1 MAIQQ
6 RIVRTRRIYNQWV
19 ANQTLED
26 FALRFTAKRARR
38 WSSSRVANTALGA
51 ISFLALEAIGGTVT
65 LSYGFPNAVAAI
77 LAVSAI
83 IFLTCVPISYYAVK
97 YGVDI
102 DLLTRGA
109 GFGYIGSTITSL
121 VYASFTFIFFAI
133 EAVIMS
139 TALETCFGIP
149 LSVGYLLCSLIVIPL
164 VTHGITFISRF
175 QLWTHP
181 LWMGLH
187 IAPFLFIAL
196 NSQDSF
202 RSWTGFSGRAG
213 VAGGDFDPLLFGA
226 ATTVVFSLIAQIGEQ
241 VDFLRFMPQNRKTSP
256 TGWWVALLS
265 GGPGWILPGLVK
277 LLAGSFLAVLA
288 IGHGV
293 PVEQAGEPTHM
304 YQVAF
309 LNIVPSPAAAIALT
323 GFFVIVS
330 QLKINVTNA
339 YAGSIAWSNF
349 FSRLT
354 HRHPGRVI
362 WLVFNVVIALLL
374 MELGIYQALEHIL
387 GLYSSIA
394 ASWVGALVADL
405 VINKP
410 LRLSPPHIEF
420 KRAHLYD
427 INPVGVGAMALA
439 VLTSV
444 AAFLGLLGPL
454 AHAFTALIAFLTAFT
469 TAPLIALATKG
480 RYYIAR
486 KARRNWRDAT
496 EIVCCICENSF
507 EPEDMAHCPAYS
519 GPICSLCCSLDS
531 RCNDLCKP
539 TARLSHQILA
549 LLRSFLPEPIVSRLH
564 SPLGHYLGVLAM
576 LLGLIAFILTI
587 IYTQSTFGAE
597 ELKPIIKIAFEKT
610 FVIVG
615 IIAAIVSWLYVLA
628 QESRRTAQMETRR
641 QTDLLIKEIQAHNH
655 TDAQL
660 QKAKEVAEAANLAK
674 SRYVVGMT
682 HELRTPLNAI
692 LGYAQLLERDST
704 IPPHRRDAI
713 AVIRRSGDH
722 LSGLIEGLLDI
733 SKIEA
738 GRLRLRRD
746 EVRLAAFLEQIIDMF
761 RLQASVKG
769 LDFIF
774 QPIDHLPSMVHTDE
788 ARLRQILIN
797 LLSNAIKFTRDGH
810 VAVRFRYRSQ
820 VAEFDVEDTGVGI
833 QPGDIARVF
842 EPFERVETPGL
853 EPVPGIGLGLTITKL
868 LTEVMGGEISVSSR
882 VGKGTVFRVKML
894 LSEVQNPSPT
904 LAAQATAIGYLGR
917 RRSVMVVDNDASHRA
932 LIEDLL
938 IPLGFDLESV
948 PDGVSCLDRA
958 ETSRPDLFLLDVSMP
973 GLNGWDLCRRLRE
986 TGHEEA
992 AIIMISA
999 NALDLPQ
1006 GSETRIWHDDYLMKP
1021 FNIRD
1026 LLDRIGQRLNL
1037 EWTRDPAEVAQQNQP
1052 APTFTARDVPAPH
1065 HLNDLYRL
1073 GQIGYVRGIQTK
1085 LDEIERESSDH
1096 EQFVTHLRG
1105 LVRNFEL
1112 GHYMTAIE
1120 SLYGEIHG

>member
-38 WSSSRVANTALGA
+38 WSSARVANTALGA

-65 LSYGFPNAVAAI
+65 LSYGFPNAIAAI
-77 LAVSAI
+77 LTVCAI
-83 IFLTCVPISYYAVK
+83 IFLTCIPISYYAVK

-139 TALETCFGIP
+139 TALEMCFGVP
-149 LSVGYLLCSLIVIPL
+149 LSIGYLLCSLIVIPL

-196 NSQDSF
+196 NSRDAF
-202 RSWTGFSGRAG
+202 RSWTGFSGRIG
-213 VAGGDFDPLLFGA
+213 VAGGTFDPLLFGA

-241 VDFLRFMPQNRKTSP
+241 VDFLRFMPQNQTTKP
-256 TGWWVALLS
+256 IGWWAALLS
-265 GGPGWILPGLVK
+265 GGPGWTVLGLVK

-293 PVEQAGEPTHM
+293 AFEQAAEPTHM

-309 LNIVPSPAAAIALT
+309 LNVVPSPAAAIALT

-362 WLVFNVVIALLL
+362 WLVFNVMIALLL

-387 GLYSSIA
+387 GLYSSVA

-405 VINKP
+405 VVNKP
-410 LRLSPPHIEF
+410 LRLSPPYIEF

-427 INPVGVGAMALA
+427 INPVGVGAMGIAILISA
-439 VLTSV
+439 
-444 AAFLGLLGPL
+444 AAFFGLFGPL
-454 AHAFTALIAFLTAFT
+454 AHAFTALAAFLTAFMA
-469 TAPLIALATKG
+469 APVIALATGG

-486 KARRNWRDAT
+486 KARRNWQNAR
-496 EIVCCICENSF
+496 EIVCCICENAF
-507 EPEDMAHCPAYS
+507 EPEDMAYCPAYS

-539 TARLSHQILA
+539 AARLSHQILA
-549 LLRSFLPEPIVSRLH
+549 LLRFFLPEAVVSRLH
-564 SPLGHYLGVLAM
+564 SPLGHYLGVLGT
-576 LLGLIAFILTI
+576 LLGLIAFILMV
-587 IYTQSTFGAE
+587 IYTQSTFDAGE
-597 ELKPIIKIAFEKT
+597 VTPIIKTAFEKT

-628 QESRRTAQMETRR
+628 QESRRIAQMETRR

-738 GRLRLRRD
+738 GRLHLHRD
-746 EVRLAAFLEQIIDMF
+746 EVRLTAFLEQIIDMF
-761 RLQASVKG
+761 RLQASAKG

-774 QPIDHLPSMVHTDE
+774 QPIDHLPSMVYTDE

-797 LLSNAIKFTRDGH
+797 LLSNAIKFTRTGH

-820 VAEFDVEDTGVGI
+820 VAEFDIEDTGVGI
-833 QPGDIARVF
+833 QSADIARVF
-842 EPFERVETPGL
+842 EPFERMETPGL

-868 LTEVMGGEISVSSR
+868 LTEIMGGEISVTSM
-882 VGKGTVFRVKML
+882 VGQGTIFRVKML
-894 LSEVQNPSPT
+894 LSEVQHPSPA
-904 LAAQATAIGYLGR
+904 LVAQATAIGYLGR
-917 RRSVMVVDNDASHRA
+917 RRRVMVVDNDASHRA

-938 IPLGFDLESV
+938 LPLGFDLDTA
-948 PDGVSCLDRA
+948 PDGMTCLDKVG
-958 ETSRPDLFLLDVSMP
+958 TDKPDLFLLDVSMP
-973 GLNGWDLCRRLRE
+973 GMNGWDLAHRLRE
-986 TGHEEA
+986 SGHEDA
-992 AIIMISA
+992 VIVMVSA
-999 NALDLPQ
+999 NAPDQPP
-1006 GSETRIWHDDYLMKP
+1006 GTETRIWHDDYLMKP
-1021 FNIRD
+1021 LNIRT
-1026 LLDRIGQRLNL
+1026 LLDRIGQRLSL
-1037 EWTRDPAEVAQQNQP
+1037 EWTRDPAELAEQSKPGPSFAAQDIP
-1052 APTFTARDVPAPH
+1052 ASH
-1065 HLNDLYRL
+1065 HLNDLFRL
-1073 GQIGYVRGIQTK
+1073 GQIGYVRGIQAK
-1085 LDEIERESSDH
+1085 LDEIERESPDH
-1096 EQFVTHLRG
+1096 RPFVAHLRD

-1112 GHYMTAIE
+1112 GHYMAAVE
-1120 SLYGEIHG
+1120 SHSGDHHG